1 MMPGD
6 LNSIRERFEA
16 GLILDGGLA
25 TELERHGF
33 DLRDPLWSAR
43 FLLEN
48 PEAIQ
53 SVHRDYLNAG
63 ADVLTTASYQA
74 TLPGLQAKGLS
85 QADAAALLRQSVE
98 LVRKVIIESHRPET
112 WIAASAGPYGA
123 YLADGSEFRGDY
135 SLSAEQLYDF
145 HAPRLEVLADAQPT
159 LIACETIPLLRE
171 ANAIARWVESS
182 KVPAWISFSCRD
194 ESSTCGG
201 DLIQDCAD
209 FVDSVESIVAIGVN
223 CTAPHLIT
231 TLVERIR
238 ERTTKL
244 IVVYPNSGQRWDATT
259 RSWTGS
265 ADINSFVEL
274 AKEWRTVG
282 AHGIGG
288 CCQTTPSHIQQLAKA
303 LKK

>member
-1 MMPGD
+1 MTQD
-6 LNSIRERFEA
+6 DWDSIKDRFKA
-16 GLILDGGLA
+16 GVILDGGLA

-43 FLLEN
+43 LLLEA
-48 PEAIQ
+48 PPSIER
-53 SVHRDYLNAG
+53 VHRDYLNAG
-63 ADVLTTASYQA
+63 ADCLTTASYQA
-74 TLPGLQAKGLS
+74 TLPALQAKGLS
-85 QADAAALLRQSVE
+85 QGDAAALLQQSVE
-98 LVRKVIIESHRPET
+98 LVRRVIIESHRPET
-112 WIAASAGPYGA
+112 WIAASVGPYGA

-145 HAPRLEVLADAQPT
+145 HSPKLEILADAQPT
-159 LIACETIPLLRE
+159 LLAAETIPLLRE
-171 ANAIARWVESS
+171 AEAIARWIDAS

-209 FVDSVESIVAIGVN
+209 FVDSVKSVVAIGIN

-231 TLVERIR
+231 PLIEHIR
-238 ERTTKL
+238 ERTTKP
-244 IVVYPNSGQRWDATT
+244 VVIYPNSGQIWDTTT
-259 RSWTGS
+259 RSWTGA
-265 ADINSFVEL
+265 ADVDSFVEL
-274 AKEWRTVG
+274 AKRWKANG

-288 CCQTTPSHIQQLAKA
+288 CCQTTPKHIQELSNA